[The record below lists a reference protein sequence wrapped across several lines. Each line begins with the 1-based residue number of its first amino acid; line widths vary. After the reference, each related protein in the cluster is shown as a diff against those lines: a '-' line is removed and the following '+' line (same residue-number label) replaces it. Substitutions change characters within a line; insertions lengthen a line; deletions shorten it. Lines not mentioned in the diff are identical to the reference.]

1 MFDELLDA
9 NRKYA
14 STFELAG
21 IPPRAA
27 RGFAL
32 VTCMD
37 TRIEPLTMLG
47 LRPGDAKVLRNAG
60 ARVTP
65 DVLRSLVL
73 AAAYLGVREVAVMQ
87 HTGCALAGKADD
99 DLRTGLP
106 DGARAE
112 SEGWE
117 FLGMTDPDA
126 SLRRDVEAVRSCRL
140 LPEGIVVKGW
150 RYDVET
156 GLVEEVVA

>member
-65 DVLRSLVL
+65 DVLRSLAL

-87 HTGCALAGKADD
+87 HTECALAGKADAE
-99 DLRTGLP
+99 LRAGL
-106 DGARAE
+106 AEEVHAE
-112 SEGWE
+112 SERWE

-126 SLRRDVEAVRSCRL
+126 SLRRDVEAVRTCGL
-140 LPEGIVVKGW
+140 LPQGMRVKGW